1 MTAPPGQLRPITP
14 PPSPDRRPASRI
26 GLVVRLL
33 GALVFTALSAVV
45 VLPDLLGLDG
55 RTPFAQ
61 QVAFRP
67 WFLLVGV
74 VIVGVLALAPQLR
87 RREARRRARLALAPF
102 TVGALAVLLVGA
114 GLVLPR
120 VVADPLPTSGTPLT
134 VLTVNV
140 YEGNADQAEIADLI
154 ARQQPDLVSLTE
166 AGEPYLRGLAPLV
179 EPLGYRIEV
188 STQASTDVTAVIALV
203 SDRLGEVTFRVGEE
217 TASFPYLE
225 VTGGGLGDL
234 RFVAYHA
241 SAPVAGQIPRWR
253 ADLAL
258 LSQWCAGPT
267 PAIIAGDFNSTLDH
281 SALRAGMT
289 GCNDAAAQRG
299 AGLEPTWSPTDRTQV
314 FGPQIDRVVSTDG
327 IEAETFSVQDV
338 TGSDHRA
345 VATRLRVP

>member
-1 MTAPPGQLRPITP
+1 MA
-14 PPSPDRRPASRI
+14 
-26 GLVVRLL
+26 RLL
-33 GALVFTALSAVV
+33 GAAVFTALSAVV
-45 VLPDLLGLDG
+45 ALPDLLGLDG

-74 VIVGVLALAPQLR
+74 VIVVLLALAPQLR

-134 VLTVNV
+134 VLAFNV
-140 YEGNADQAEIADLI
+140 YEGNADPAEVATLI
-154 ARQQPDLVSLTE
+154 AAQQPDLVSLSE
-166 AGEPYLRGLAPLV
+166 AGEPYLRGLTPLV
-179 EPLGYRIEV
+179 EPLGYRIAV
-188 STQASTDVTAVIALV
+188 STEASTDVAGVTALV
-203 SDRLGEVTFRVGEE
+203 SNRLGEVTFRVGDE

-225 VTGGGLGDL
+225 VTGGGLGEL

-241 SAPVAGQIPRWR
+241 SAPVGRQLPRWR

-267 PAIIAGDFNSTLDH
+267 PAIVAGDFNATLDH
-281 SALRAGMT
+281 SALRAGMA

-299 AGLEPTWSPTDRTQV
+299 TGLEPTWSPTERTQV
-314 FGPQIDRVVSTDG
+314 LGPQIDHVIGTQG
-327 IEAETFSVQDV
+327 IEAETFSVHDV

-345 VATRLRVP
+345 VVTRLRVP